1 MTTILYV
8 EDDPEH
14 CLLVGKLLNSR
25 GFTVEMARDGLE
37 GVAKAQELRPDLI
50 LLDLYLPRLDG
61 FGVMKQ
67 LKEDPITSNIP
78 IVVISAWPTGD
89 NRRRVQDAGALG
101 FVAKPFKVNELLDLI
116 QGSLPQ
122 LSQSS

>member
-25 GFTVEMARDGLE
+25 GFIVEIARDGLE

-67 LKEDPITSNIP
+67 LKEDPITSSIP

-89 NRRRVQDAGALG
+89 NRQRVQNAGARG

-116 QGSLPQ
+116 QGSLSQ

>member
-1 MTTILYV
+1 MTTILYI

-25 GFTVEMARDGLE
+25 DFTVEMARDGLE

>member
-25 GFTVEMARDGLE
+25 GFTVEIARDGLE

-67 LKEDPITSNIP
+67 LKEDPITANIP

-89 NRRRVQDAGALG
+89 NRQRVQNAGARG

>member
-25 GFTVEMARDGLE
+25 GFIVEMARDGLE

-67 LKEDPITSNIP
+67 LKEDPITSSIP

-89 NRRRVQDAGALG
+89 NRQRVQNAGARG

-116 QGSLPQ
+116 QDSLPQ
-122 LSQSS
+122 SSQSL

>member
-14 CLLVGKLLNSR
+14 CLLVGRLLNSR
-25 GFTVEMARDGLE
+25 GFIVEMARDGLE

-67 LKEDPITSNIP
+67 LKQNTITSNIP
-78 IVVISAWPTGD
+78 IVIISAWPTGD
-89 NRRRVQDAGALG
+89 NRQRVQDAGAKG
-101 FVAKPFKVNELLDLI
+101 FVAKPFKVDELLNLI
-116 QGSLPQ
+116 RDVLPQ
-122 LSQSS
+122 SPQPS

>member
-25 GFTVEMARDGLE
+25 GFTVEIARDGLE

-67 LKEDPITSNIP
+67 LKEDPITANIP

-89 NRRRVQDAGALG
+89 NRQRVQNAGARG

-116 QGSLPQ
+116 QGSLPR

>member
-14 CLLVGKLLNSR
+14 CLLVGKILSSR

-37 GVAKAQELRPDLI
+37 GVTKAQELTPDMI

-61 FGVMKQ
+61 FGVIKQ
-67 LKEDPITSNIP
+67 LKEDPLTSDIP
-78 IVVISAWPTGD
+78 VVVISAWPTGD
-89 NRRRVQDAGALG
+89 NRQRVQDAGALG
-101 FVAKPFKVNELLDLI
+101 FVAKPFKVDELLNLI
-116 QGSLPQ
+116 RDSLPKVPEAD
-122 LSQSS
+122 